1 MHGAMTEGK
10 KHEISEEKQLKQEL
24 QRLRILG
31 DAIDE
36 EVYVTDPE
44 THEILFVNKKMEKE
58 FGKNIVGKK
67 CYRVFQSL
75 SEPCSFCN
83 IKQIS
88 GKNLCKSYVR
98 ELQNQRNKRWYRSM
112 GKIIKWPG
120 GKLVRYGLAIDINE
134 QKKMEEGLQDS
145 EERFRLIV
153 ENSHDGI
160 TIIDDNFKIIYV
172 NNELSHMIGY
182 PKEEMVGQDFRK
194 FLDKESKAMVQD
206 KYVRKL
212 RGENVPPRYEFR
224 VIRKNGEKKDVE
236 IKSSEIRDRQGRI
249 RIIGQ
254 LLDITE
260 RKRMERESIRF
271 EGRLSALNKYGQNLN
286 MATSMKEIYKLTLDA
301 AEKTLGFEIASIL
314 IIEGKKLCLVAQRGY
329 PKGISIQLQ
338 LDGDRGITTEAARK
352 CKSVC
357 VQDVRKDKA
366 YFGGFLAET
375 KGNQVIKRRIGR
387 NGILS
392 ELAVPIMVGNKVLGA
407 LNVESK
413 RLAAFNGEDRKLLE
427 ILASHAATAI
437 TNLKRQERLS
447 ALNEYGQNLNMA
459 TSMEE
464 ICKLTLDAMEKTLG
478 FEFATVFMVEGKNLQ
493 LVAHRGYPKK
503 FTVTF
508 SLGGDRGVST
518 KAARRGKAVFIRDVR
533 KEKAFVPGRPGMLS
547 ELAVPIKAGN
557 ETLGVLNVESERL
570 AAFDENDRELF
581 EILASHAATAISNL
595 WKQDQLRGF
604 SRKLAYLMKNTTE
617 IMNVKEMHQRL
628 RVIAKAMQEF
638 GWRRVVISLRD
649 ENLEGTDLVSAGL
662 TREETRLLLE
672 RKAPGDVWKK
682 RLGPKFE
689 RFKIAEFYYLP
700 WTDSWIREKV
710 HGVSPEACADEAT
723 TYAGVPSRLSPE
735 EMVNWHPQD
744 MLYAPLRTPSGRI
757 VGILSMDDPVDG
769 RVPTKESLAP
779 LELFLH
785 QAAIIIENAQLIESL
800 KQAREQLEQKV
811 DESTRELRK
820 SQEQLLKAQ
829 RLAVIGELAG
839 MVGHDL
845 RNPLTSIAAATY
857 YVKMRQSPET
867 NGKIT
872 EMLELIEKNIAYSNK
887 IINDLLDYSR
897 EIDLELSEHTP
908 KSIVKE
914 SLSSLEVPSNVQVID
929 LTESRP
935 KVKVDIDKIK
945 RACLNLIRN
954 ALDAMPEGGTL
965 TMKSEQTDSL
975 LRISFSDT
983 GMGISKET
991 MERLWT
997 PLFTTKAKGMGFG
1010 LPICKRIVEA
1020 HGGSIVVESRPGK
1033 GTTFTITIPIQP
1045 KAKEGGEEIWV
1056 KSLESSLLT
1065 TTKT

>member
-1 MHGAMTEGK
+1 MTEGK
-10 KHEISEEKQLKQEL
+10 KQRMAEEKQLKQEL
-24 QRLRILG
+24 KRLCILC

-44 THEILFVNKKMEKE
+44 THVILFVNKKMKE
-58 FGKNIVGKK
+58 RFGKNMVGKK
-67 CYRVFQSL
+67 CYRVFQKL
-75 SEPCSFCN
+75 PEPCSFCN

-88 GKNLCKSYVR
+88 GKNLGKSYVR

-112 GKIIKWPG
+112 GKIIKLVG
-120 GKLVRYGLAIDINE
+120 GKLVRYGLAIDIDE
-134 QKKMEEGLQDS
+134 QKKTEETLRES

-153 ENSHDGI
+153 ENSHDEI
-160 TIIDDNFKIIYV
+160 AIIDDNFRIIYV
-172 NNELSHMIGY
+172 NDELSHMIGY
-182 PKEEMVGQDFRK
+182 PKEEIVGQNFTK
-194 FLDKESKAMVQD
+194 FLAEESKSLVQD
-206 KYVRKL
+206 IRIRRLK
-212 RGENVPPRYEFR
+212 GENMPLRCELARAIVRR
-224 VIRKNGEKKDVE
+224 NGEKKDVE
-236 IKSSEIRDRQGRI
+236 IRSSQIRDSQGRI
-249 RIIGQ
+249 RTIVQ

-260 RKRMERESIRF
+260 RRRMEEESERF
-271 EGRLSALNKYGQNLN
+271 EERLSALNKYGQNLN
-286 MATSMKEIYKLTLDA
+286 ITTSIREIYKLTLDA

-329 PKGISIQLQ
+329 PKAISLQ
-338 LDGDRGITTEAARK
+338 LGLDKHKGITTRAARI

-357 VQDVRKDKA
+357 VQDVRKDRA
-366 YFGGFLAET
+366 FFGGYLLES
-375 KGNQVIKRRIGR
+375 KGNQVIRRRMGR

-392 ELAVPIMVGNKVLGA
+392 ELAVPIMVGRKVLGV
-407 LNVESK
+407 LNIESK
-413 RLAAFNGEDRKLLE
+413 KLAAFNEEDRKLLE

-459 TSMEE
+459 TSMEQ

-493 LVAHRGYPKK
+493 LVAHRRYPKEFK
-503 FTVTF
+503 ATF
-508 SLGGDRGVST
+508 PLGGDKGVSV

-547 ELAVPIKAGN
+547 ELAVPMKSGN
-557 ETLGVLNVESERL
+557 EILGVLNVESERL
-570 AAFDENDRELF
+570 AAFDESDVELF
-581 EILASHAATAISNL
+581 EILASHAATAIGNL
-595 WKQDQLRGF
+595 RKQDQLRGF
-604 SRKLAYLMKNTTE
+604 TRKLAHLMKNTTE
-617 IMNVKEMHQRL
+617 IMNAKEMHQRL
-628 RVIAKAMQEF
+628 RVIAKTMQKF

-662 TREETRLLLE
+662 TREETKLLLE
-672 RKAPGDVWKK
+672 RKTPGIVWKE
-682 RLGPKFE
+682 RLGPTFE
-689 RFKIAEFYYLP
+689 RFRIGEFYYLP
-700 WTDSWIREKV
+700 WEEPWVREKV
-710 HGVSPEACADEAT
+710 HGVPREVPADKAT
-723 TYAGVPSRLSPE
+723 TYAGVPSRLSPDA
-735 EMVNWHPQD
+735 MVNWHPQD

-757 VGILSMDDPVDG
+757 VGVLSMDDPIDG
-769 RVPTKESLAP
+769 QIPTKESLAP

-785 QAAIIIENAQLIESL
+785 QAAITIENAQLIESL
-800 KQAREQLEQKV
+800 KEARGQLQQKV
-811 DESTRELRK
+811 EERTCELRK

-867 NGKIT
+867 DRKIK
-872 EMLELIEKNIAYSNK
+872 EMLDLMEKNIAYSNK
-887 IINDLLDYSR
+887 IIDDLLDYSR

-908 KSIVKE
+908 RSIVEE
-914 SLSSLEVPSNVQVID
+914 SLSSLAVPSNIRVMD

-935 KVKVDIDKIK
+935 KVKVDIDRMK

-965 TMKSEQTDSL
+965 TVTSEQNGNYF
-975 LRISFSDT
+975 RISFSDT
-983 GMGISKET
+983 GMSMPKET
-991 MERLWT
+991 LKRLWT

-1020 HGGSIVVESRPGK
+1020 HGGSIAVESRLGK
-1033 GTTFTITIPIQP
+1033 GTTFTVTIPIQP
-1045 KAKEGGEEIWV
+1045 KMKEGGEEIWV
-1056 KSLESSLLT
+1056 EPLESSLST
-1065 TTKT
+1065 MMRT

>member
-1 MHGAMTEGK
+1 MHGTMTEGRK
-10 KHEISEEKQLKQEL
+10 RKIAEEKQLKQEL

-31 DAIDE
+31 DATDE
-36 EVYVTDPE
+36 EIYVTDPE
-44 THEILFVNKKMEKE
+44 THKILFANRKMEE
-58 FGKNIVGKK
+58 RFGKNIVGKK
-67 CYRVFQSL
+67 CYRVLQNL
-75 SEPCSFCN
+75 REPCSFCN
-83 IKQIS
+83 IEQIS
-88 GKNLCKSYVR
+88 GKNLGKSYVR
-98 ELQNQRNKRWYRSM
+98 NLQNQRNKRWYRCV

-120 GKLVRYGLAIDINE
+120 GKHVRYGLAIDITE
-134 QKKMEEGLQDS
+134 QKKIEEALQAS
-145 EERFRLIV
+145 EERFRMIV

-160 TIIDDNFKIIYV
+160 TIVDDDFKIIYV
-172 NNELSHMIGY
+172 NSQLSRMVGY
-182 PKEEMVGQDFRK
+182 PKEEMVGRDFRK
-194 FLDKESKAMVQD
+194 FLDKESKVMVQD
-206 KYVRKL
+206 KYTRTL
-212 RGENVPPRYEFR
+212 RGENVPLRCEFR
-224 VIRKNGEKKDVE
+224 VLRKNGEKKDVE
-236 IKSSEIRDRQGRI
+236 IKSSKIRDKQGRI
-249 RIIGQ
+249 CIVGH

-260 RKRMERESIRF
+260 SKRMEEEKKRF
-271 EGRLSALNKYGQNLN
+271 EERLSALNKYGQNLN
-286 MATSMKEIYKLTLDA
+286 MAPNMKEIFELTLDA
-301 AEKTLGFEIASIL
+301 AEKTLGFEIATIF
-314 IIEGKKLCLVAQRGY
+314 IIEGKNLRLVAQRGY
-329 PKGISIQLQ
+329 PKPISLQ
-338 LDGDRGITTEAARK
+338 LSLDKHRGITTRAARK

-357 VQDVRKDKA
+357 VPDVRKDKA
-366 YFGGFLAET
+366 YVGGFLTES
-375 KGNQVIKRRIGR
+375 KGNRVIKRRIGR
-387 NGILS
+387 DGILS
-392 ELAVPIMVGNKVLGA
+392 ELAVPIMVGNKVLGV

-413 RLAAFNGEDRKLLE
+413 KLAAFNKEDQKLLE

-459 TSMEE
+459 KSKEE
-464 ICKLTLDAMEKTLG
+464 IYKLTQYAMEKTLG
-478 FEFATVFMVEGKNLQ
+478 FKFATVFMVEGKNLQ

-508 SLGGDRGVST
+508 PLDGDRGVT
-518 KAARRGKAVFIRDVR
+518 VKAARRGNTVFIRDVR
-533 KEKAFVPGRPGMLS
+533 KEKAFVPGRSGMLS

-557 ETLGVLNVESERL
+557 EVLGVLNVESERL
-570 AAFDENDRELF
+570 AAFDENDTELL

-595 WKQDQLRGF
+595 RKQNQLRGL
-604 SRKLAYLMKNTTE
+604 SRKLAYLMKNTAE

-628 RVIAKAMQEF
+628 RVIAKAMQKF

-649 ENLEGTDLVSAGL
+649 ENLEGTDLVASGL
-662 TREETRLLLE
+662 TREETKLLLK
-672 RKAPGDVWKK
+672 RKAPGQVWKE

-689 RFKIAEFYYLP
+689 RFKIGGFYYLP
-700 WTDSWIREKV
+700 WTDPWIRENV
-710 HGVSPEACADEAT
+710 HGVPPEVPADEAT
-723 TYAGVPSRLSPE
+723 TYAGVPSKLSPE

-744 MLYAPLRTPSGRI
+744 MLYAPLLTPNGRI

-769 RVPTKESLAP
+769 RIPTKESLAP

-800 KQAREQLEQKV
+800 KEAREQLEQKV
-811 DESTRELRK
+811 DERTRELKK

-867 NGKIT
+867 NGKIK

-897 EIDLELSEHTP
+897 EIDLELVEHTP

-914 SLSSLEVPSNVQVID
+914 SLSSLEMPSNIQVVD
-929 LTESRP
+929 LTESKP

-954 ALDAMPEGGTL
+954 AVDAMPEGGIL
-965 TMKSEQTDSL
+965 TIKSEQTDSFL
-975 LRISFSDT
+975 KISFSDT
-983 GMGISKET
+983 GVGMAKET

-1010 LPICKRIVEA
+1010 LSICKRFIEA
-1020 HGGSIVVESRPGK
+1020 HGGSISVESRPGK
-1033 GTTFTITIPIQP
+1033 GTTFIITIPIQP

-1056 KSLESSLLT
+1056 KPLESSLLT